1 MQAAESLLH
10 AKLSLGV
17 CIRAVSACV
26 SVDVSAQ
33 VPRACYAA
41 GASRHTHARSP
52 RRVET
57 GKRNM
62 RPHSPPKNPPP
73 VAVPFSYAGA
83 LLSRSPNG
91 PSSSSTNPAVP
102 PAHTATAASQEP
114 LPMRVPLVDQDTSIP
129 PSSSSPLVSS
139 AAAFGFAVPA
149 SAESPVSPQSPSS
162 PATAATPSNWPASH
176 QFKLSDNAADFSSDA
191 KTLNAVGPQGQ
202 VSSLIQHSQNWS
214 SVASPPRRQSVS
226 FPQTPVNDYRLALS
240 EQFAGISLGGGGASG
255 NSAAPIHID
264 TATFEDDDDLVLS
277 RKRNIRMRTASTPNA
292 MMGIPPSTTA
302 FLENY
307 NHPSSN
313 WGSNENVSGSNTW
326 IDEVGSRSSIWN
338 GGNGANSSVS
348 QAKQHRSL
356 SFSFE
361 PQHSSSQAS
370 LERRSSFVQEEDLF
384 QQQLQQLQL
393 QPSQQSRPRT
403 PIGGVPID
411 HIPLQNDTDF
421 AFSNGRAR
429 SKSSGA
435 TTAYPASQYLATSPN
450 NQSNLDPMNS
460 IWSNNE
466 SSSVNAILH
475 RRASTQPSIIDSRWG
490 GGAATDSVTI
500 REPLRND
507 DEGFLGIGGLDSERY
522 RRRHSHAPNLYAE
535 LSAQLVSRPSDDS
548 DWYDARRRHS
558 LGGPPLYT
566 NYMNDLEASYNTK
579 TDPSLIYEEIN
590 DYFEN
595 TEHRTKA
602 WVEAGKNLQKQTAFA
617 SDQQAFP
624 SSSHQYMPQ
633 SFWPVYVVEF
643 KAGRIDYFHAAD
655 ATHQGI
661 RKGDLVIVEA
671 DRGKDLGKVAHDGL
685 ANAAQLQFFQSQHKD
700 IMVESLISGREIH
713 PKRIYSLAQA
723 NEIALLVS
731 KAQDEAKA
739 VADLFKLYKTRIWM
753 CAVDPTKVPRAF

>member
-1 MQAAESLLH
+1 
-10 AKLSLGV
+10 
-17 CIRAVSACV
+17 
-26 SVDVSAQ
+26 
-33 VPRACYAA
+33 
-41 GASRHTHARSP
+41 
-52 RRVET
+52 
-57 GKRNM
+57 M

-202 VSSLIQHSQNWS
+202 VSSLIQHSQSWS

-277 RKRNIRMRTASTPNA
+277 RKRNIRMRTAIQTGVA
-292 MMGIPPSTTA
+292 MRMYLEAILGLMKLEVDLPSGMGEMVLI
-302 FLENY
+302 
-307 NHPSSN
+307 HPY
-313 WGSNENVSGSNTW
+313 
-326 IDEVGSRSSIWN
+326 RKQSSI
-338 GGNGANSSVS
+338 A
-348 QAKQHRSL
+348 
-356 SFSFE
+356 
-361 PQHSSSQAS
+361 
-370 LERRSSFVQEEDLF
+370 
-384 QQQLQQLQL
+384 
-393 QPSQQSRPRT
+393 
-403 PIGGVPID
+403 
-411 HIPLQNDTDF
+411 NDTDF

-739 VADLFKLYKTRIWM
+739 VAVCQAKIRQRKLPMEVVDAEYQWDRKKLTFYFVADRRVDFRELIRDLFKLYKTRIWM